1 MLKEDSVFKVFQEL
15 ISDTRLEKKE
25 VVLPGR
31 IHILLDGDVV
41 VVLIAEAQ
49 VGYPVESEGLVE
61 PDFSSGSN
69 EVLSTV
75 VGRALLVAVEIKT
88 CLLYTSP
95 SPRD

>member
-15 ISDTRLEKKE
+15 ISDTRLEEKE

-41 VVLIAEAQ
+41 VILIAEAQ
-49 VGYPVESEGLVE
+49 VGDPVESEGLVE
-61 PDFSSGSN
+61 PDLSSGSN

-75 VGRALLVAVEIKT
+75 VGRALLVAVEIET
-88 CLLYTSP
+88 DAGVAEELRRP
-95 SPRD
+95 